1 MMRTT
6 FSLICLLAALFGL
19 TACQSAPEPAPDPEV
34 PRSAVLQGAGF
45 VQSSEGWEFSTSEKL
60 LFEYNASSLV
70 PAGRETVVRIAQ
82 LLMKLEVPAV
92 RIDGHTDATGSVDY
106 NNQLSLLRAQA
117 VADVMMETGMPA
129 AAITVRGLGSQA
141 PVASN
146 QTAEGRAQNRRVV
159 VVIVGN

>member
-6 FSLICLLAALFGL
+6 FSLIFLLAALLGL
-19 TACQSAPEPAPDPEV
+19 AACQSTPEPV
-34 PRSAVLQGAGF
+34 SRNTVLQSAGF

-60 LFEYNASSLV
+60 LFEPGESNLM
-70 PAGRETVVRIAQ
+70 PAGRETVNRITH
-82 LLMKLEVPAV
+82 LLIELEVPTV
-92 RIDGHTDATGSVDY
+92 RIDGHTDTTGSVDF
-106 NNQLSLLRAQA
+106 NNQLSLRRAQA
-117 VADVMMETGMPA
+117 VADVMVEAGMPA